1 MDITKLRIS
10 TSRAKFSLL
19 DLPVR
24 IQHIVRVPTPICAV
38 YTPYVHRVPFSILL
52 VPVWVVN
59 ELPMQLLCLLCV
71 KLLPAFWT
79 LEGASHLDTDV
90 LDSTVAGL
98 CRICDFQCLRHAY
111 TSSWMD
117 NPKEVW
123 VQLER

>member
-71 KLLPAFWT
+71 KLLPAFWA
-79 LEGASHLDTDV
+79 LKGAASLDANILDRAVARLGSITDIHAC
-90 LDSTVAGL
+90 VA
-98 CRICDFQCLRHAY
+98 
-111 TSSWMD
+111 
-117 NPKEVW
+117 
-123 VQLER
+123 